1 MMDDAMNHRLP
12 LAAGAVA
19 GLLGVAFGAFGSHA
33 LGGVLS
39 ADRLDVWETAVHY
52 QFVHALALVAVAA
65 LPGPAGRCRRG
76 AVGCFVAGLVLFP
89 GSLYLLCL
97 TGVGAFGV
105 VTPLGGTVWLV
116 GWTLL
121 IADAVSRRG

>member
-1 MMDDAMNHRLP
+1 MSGRLP

-19 GLLGVAFGAFGSHA
+19 GLLGVALGAFGSHA
-33 LGGVLS
+33 LRDVLS
-39 ADRLDVWETAVHY
+39 AERMAVWETAVHY

-65 LPGPAGRCRRG
+65 PPGAVGRCRRG
-76 AVGCFVAGLVLFP
+76 AVGCFVTGLVLFP

-105 VTPLGGTVWLV
+105 VTPFGGMVWLV
-116 GWTLL
+116 GWALL